1 MQKNKICPLC
11 ERIYK
16 GGGTV
21 CKDCDQKM
29 YEIARRAHSKYRLS
43 VSKINSLRNLFKQ
56 KDILEYLLNNPQLI
70 YTKIDPEKSKAWL
83 KYRKFQLKEN
93 LKNKKYQDVP
103 LYVKHFFSKNTH
115 LGLINICG
123 NKQDPFITFV
133 CKI

>member
-1 MQKNKICPLC
+1 MQKNKICPLW

-115 LGLINICG
+115 
-123 NKQDPFITFV
+123 
-133 CKI
+133 